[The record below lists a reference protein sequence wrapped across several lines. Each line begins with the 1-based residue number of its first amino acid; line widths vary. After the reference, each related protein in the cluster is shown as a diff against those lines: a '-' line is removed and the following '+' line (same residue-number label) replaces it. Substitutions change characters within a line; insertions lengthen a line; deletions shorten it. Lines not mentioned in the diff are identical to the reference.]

1 MKKDISVKKKK
12 HIMRLLIVAAAI
24 GAGAFCR
31 SLSGVPPGAGKL
43 SGTEFRT
50 GVSSPAEDFSS
61 FSDDISVSTVPTEL
75 SGGAG
80 EETSALQDELPAG
93 KNRKKTTPKD
103 LKPDIEALKK
113 GIRPIEGAPGD
124 MSEYLDDAER
134 KRKIRIRKS
143 LGDIQKKVKEWE
155 KSIFEPTW

>member
-1 MKKDISVKKKK
+1 
-12 HIMRLLIVAAAI
+12 MRLLIVAAAI

-31 SLSGVPPGAGKL
+31 SLSGVPPGADKL

-75 SGGAG
+75 SGDAG

-93 KNRKKTTPKD
+93 KNRKKTAPKD

>member
-1 MKKDISVKKKK
+1 
-12 HIMRLLIVAAAI
+12 MRLLIVAAAI

-31 SLSGVPPGAGKL
+31 SLSGVPPGADKL

-75 SGGAG
+75 SGDAG